1 VESTVA
7 VCLEKFVSY
16 SVGGKTKTGH
26 MPVCML
32 VIPTAF
38 TSGPQTESFRLV
50 LG

>member
-1 VESTVA
+1 MKNTVA
-7 VCLEKFVSY
+7 VCLDKFFSY

-32 VIPTAF
+32 SIPTVF
-38 TSGPQTESFRLV
+38 TGGPQTESFRLV